1 MKTRLLALAT
11 ALLLGWPAVSAAAPT
26 WVDWTSTTTGT
37 MGTNAVAMD
46 GPVWQIADGSAY
58 YIDPL
63 VTQDNTYGGLDPFDV
78 VQILYPGTFTLSFSQ
93 SVNNLYMSLVSIG
106 NSTQPVRY
114 QFSDAFS
121 IAFSGG
127 NEWGAG
133 TCTALGN
140 VMTGVECNGIL
151 LISGNF
157 GPNHPL
163 VFSVLDAEGWHGFNV
178 AAVPEPETWAMLLA
192 GLGMVGA
199 LAGRR
204 RT

>member
-1 MKTRLLALAT
+1 MKSGFLALAA
-11 ALLLGWPAVSAAAPT
+11 ALLCHASAAFAAPT
-26 WVDWTSTTTGT
+26 WVDWASTTEGT
-37 MGTNAVAMD
+37 MGTNAVAME

-63 VTQDNTYGGLDPFDV
+63 VTQDNTYGGLNPFDV
-78 VQILYPGTFTLSFSQ
+78 VQVYSPGTFTLSFSQ
-93 SVNNLYMSLVSIG
+93 SVDNLYMSLVSIG
-106 NSTQPVRY
+106 NWSQPVRY
-114 QFSDAFS
+114 QFSDPFS

-127 NEWGAG
+127 NEWGEG

-178 AAVPEPETWAMLLA
+178 AAIPEPETYAMILA
-192 GLGMVGA
+192 GLGLIGTMV
-199 LAGRR
+199 RR
-204 RT
+204 RKA